1 MDMKILHDI
10 LNSLAEDAPIEEVRR
25 GLHWNA
31 VVSKT
36 CGLSSTLSQDA
47 FCCNLEEEDLPAPK
61 NSFTEMSA
69 MDLAKFSLS
78 DNITR
83 ASLGIAAI
91 NSLIKV
97 DLKKEADLDGLQL
110 VHDLGKGKNI
120 SIVGHFPFLERV
132 REVAKNLWIIEKHP
146 RPGDIPEEAS
156 KECLPKSDIVVI
168 SGTTL
173 INHTL
178 EGILSLCDPKSVR
191 MLLGPSTPMIP
202 MLFDYGIDILSGSRV
217 TDKQT
222 ALKYISE
229 GANFVRLKKT
239 GSVRFINM
247 VKDREAVVKRLN
259 G

>member
-1 MDMKILHDI
+1 MDMEILHEI
-10 LNSLAEDAPIEEVRR
+10 LNSIAEDEPIQEVRR

-31 VVSKT
+31 VVSKY

-47 FCCNLEEEDLPAPK
+47 FCCSPEEEDLPAPK

-69 MDLAKFSLS
+69 MELAKFSLS
-78 DNITR
+78 ENLTR

-97 DLKKEADLDGLQL
+97 DLEQGADLDGLQL
-110 VHDLGKGKNI
+110 VRDLGKGKNI
-120 SIVGHFPFLERV
+120 SIIGHFPFLDRV
-132 REVAKNLWIIEKHP
+132 RETAKNLWIIEKHP
-146 RPGDIPEEAS
+146 RPGDIPEEAG
-156 KECLPKSDIVVI
+156 KDYLPKADIVVI

-178 EGILSLCDPKSVR
+178 EGILGLCNPKSVR
-191 MLLGPSTPMIP
+191 MLLGPSTPLTP
-202 MLFDYGIDILSGSRV
+202 VLFDYGIDILSGTRV

-229 GANFVRLKKT
+229 GANFIRLKKS

-247 VKDREAVVKRLN
+247 VKDREAMARRLN

>member
-36 CGLSSTLSQDA
+36 CGLSSSLSQDA

-61 NSFTEMSA
+61 NSFTEMSV
-69 MDLAKFSLS
+69 MDVAKFSLS

-120 SIVGHFPFLERV
+120 SIVGHFPVLERV

-146 RPGDIPEEAS
+146 RPGDIPEEAG

-178 EGILSLCDPKSVR
+178 EGILSLCNPKSVR